1 MTGLP
6 FRAVAG
12 RAVSGRVVA
21 TGSLVATVLTAHTA
35 VNLRRLRR
43 PPAAADCPP
52 ATERVSLLLPVRDE
66 ADRVGPCLRA
76 LLSVLDE
83 LTGPSGESLAELV
96 ICDDGSTDATVA
108 VVAAIAGSDER
119 VRLFTGAGLPPGWL
133 GKAHA
138 CAQLAVA
145 ADPASSVLVFLDADV
160 VLARDAVRRSV
171 ALLRGSGLDL
181 LCPYPR
187 QVVHGAAQRL
197 VQPLLQWSWATTLPL
212 RLAERSPRASLSAAN
227 GQFLLV
233 DRGLYDRAGGHGAVR
248 GDVLEDIA
256 LLRAVK
262 AVGGHGGVADGTAV
276 ATCAMY
282 PDAASMVAG
291 YTKSLWS
298 AFGPP
303 PAAAAVAGLLVL
315 AYVVPALA
323 MLTGSR
329 VGVAGYAAGVA
340 GRVLVA
346 RRTGGRSLPDCIG
359 HPLSVLA
366 FTGLL
371 ARSWQARA
379 RGTATWRGRPVVVG
393 PIVGRGGR

>member
-1 MTGLP
+1 MRVAGVAR
-6 FRAVAG
+6 RAVA
-12 RAVSGRVVA
+12 A
-21 TGSLVATVLTAHTA
+21 GSLAAAVLTVHTA
-35 VNLRRLRR
+35 VNLRLLRR

-52 ATERVSLLLPVRDE
+52 TTERVSLLLPLRDE
-66 ADRVGPCLRA
+66 AGRVGPCLRA

-83 LTGPSGESLAELV
+83 QTGPGGRSRAELV
-96 ICDDGSTDATVA
+96 ICDDGSTDGTAA
-108 VVAAIAGSDER
+108 VVTALTGTDDR
-119 VRLFTGAGLPPGWL
+119 VRLFTGAALPAGWL

-138 CAQLAVA
+138 CAQLAAA
-145 ADPASSVLVFLDADV
+145 ADPASSVLAFLDADV
-160 VLARDAVRRSV
+160 VLTRDAVTRSV

-187 QVVHGAAQRL
+187 QVVRGAAQRL

-212 RLAERSPRASLSAAN
+212 RLAERSARASLSAAN

-233 DRGLYDRAGGHGAVR
+233 DRRRYDRAGGHGAVR
-248 GDVLEDIA
+248 ADVLEDIA

-298 AFGPP
+298 ALGPP
-303 PAAAAVAGLLVL
+303 PAAAAVAGVLAL
-315 AYVVPALA
+315 AYVAPALA
-323 MLTGSR
+323 MIAGSP
-329 VGVAGYAAGVA
+329 VGAAGYAAGVA

-346 RRTGGRSLPDCIG
+346 RRTGGRSLPDTLA
-359 HPLSVLA
+359 HPVSVLA
-366 FTGLL
+366 FTALL
-371 ARSWQARA
+371 VRSWRARA
-379 RGTATWRGRPVVVG
+379 RGTVSWRGRPVVVG
-393 PIVGRGGR
+393 PPVAVRRRVVVGGGR